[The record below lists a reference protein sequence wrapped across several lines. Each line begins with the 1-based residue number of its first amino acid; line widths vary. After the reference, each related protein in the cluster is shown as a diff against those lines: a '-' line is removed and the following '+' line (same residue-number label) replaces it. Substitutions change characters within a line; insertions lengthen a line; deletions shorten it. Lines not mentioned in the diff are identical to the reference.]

1 MRKLI
6 LFSWLCL
13 SFFVLSAGEKDRLA
27 VMDVQDKDKIF
38 TRTTQ
43 DKITAYI
50 FDKFQEAGI
59 YWMIPK
65 VDRDTALDQAI
76 EETKIES
83 RRECVDEK
91 CQLSLVAQLQANF
104 LINAEIKNLFPGT
117 CQISIKKFDVEKRA
131 GVEAWRSKFD
141 CTEKGVYKY
150 IDEFNFGKQKKS
162 ELLPEDDFAEDDFD
176 ENSSISSN
184 GWLTLLTVKGKSG
197 FEVELDGNTIGR
209 TPVNKLQVNDGI
221 HTVQITDV
229 CYEGIK
235 KFKIKKGEERTIN
248 LNIKPRESAIK
259 VKTKDRKGKETR
271 ADVIVDGKNLGKS
284 PGTFIVPLCSRK
296 LLLKDDVYNVQKQ
309 IDLFL
314 EEKKIKNIEIAL
326 KTELANW
333 SMVHAKL
340 SWKEA
345 EKYCDSLTEDGSSDW
360 RLPTISELKV
370 LAPGE
375 GKAILCEVSDKCLSW
390 DCYDKKK
397 CLEHRRGAA
406 ELWSSSFLSGSK
418 ESVWLM
424 DLMGNMF
431 YDHKEYKH
439 FVRCYRD

>member
-1 MRKLI
+1 MEENVRKLM
-6 LFSWLCL
+6 LFSCLCL

-27 VMDVQDKDKIF
+27 VMDVQDRDKIF
-38 TRTTQ
+38 TRTAK

-104 LINAEIKNLFPGT
+104 LINAEIKDLFPGT

-141 CTEKGVYKY
+141 CTEKGVYKS

-221 HTVQITDV
+221 HTVQVTDV

-259 VKTKDRKGKETR
+259 VKTRDRKGKETQ

-284 PGTFIVPLCSRK
+284 PGTFIVPLCSKK
-296 LLLKDDVYNVQKQ
+296 LLLRSNDLGQRET
-309 IDLFL
+309 DLFL
-314 EEKKIKNIEIAL
+314 EEKKIKNIEISL
-326 KTELANW
+326 KSELDNW
-333 SMVHAKL
+333 S
-340 SWKEA
+340 
-345 EKYCDSLTEDGSSDW
+345 
-360 RLPTISELKV
+360 I
-370 LAPGE
+370 
-375 GKAILCEVSDKCLSW
+375 VSFS
-390 DCYDKKK
+390 
-397 CLEHRRGAA
+397 
-406 ELWSSSFLSGSK
+406 
-418 ESVWLM
+418 
-424 DLMGNMF
+424 
-431 YDHKEYKH
+431 
-439 FVRCYRD
+439 

>member
-1 MRKLI
+1 MRKLM
-6 LFSWLCL
+6 LFSCLCL

-27 VMDVQDKDKIF
+27 VMDVQDRDKIF
-38 TRTTQ
+38 TRTAK

-104 LINAEIKNLFPGT
+104 LINAEIKDLFPGT

-141 CTEKGVYKY
+141 CTEKGVYKS

-221 HTVQITDV
+221 HTVQVTDV

-259 VKTKDRKGKETR
+259 VKTRDRKGKETQ

-284 PGTFIVPLCSRK
+284 PGTFIVPLCSKK
-296 LLLKDDVYNVQKQ
+296 LLLRSNDLGQRET
-309 IDLFL
+309 DLFL
-314 EEKKIKNIEIAL
+314 EEKKIKNIEISL
-326 KTELANW
+326 KSELDNW
-333 SMVHAKL
+333 S
-340 SWKEA
+340 
-345 EKYCDSLTEDGSSDW
+345 
-360 RLPTISELKV
+360 I
-370 LAPGE
+370 
-375 GKAILCEVSDKCLSW
+375 VSFS
-390 DCYDKKK
+390 
-397 CLEHRRGAA
+397 
-406 ELWSSSFLSGSK
+406 
-418 ESVWLM
+418 
-424 DLMGNMF
+424 
-431 YDHKEYKH
+431 
-439 FVRCYRD
+439 